1 MRSIGLLSDP
11 DQLWLHSV
19 TNILLAS
26 PGANRRRSGPQRPE
40 AALAVARSSAGGL
53 PGRYQV
59 GWGEGGVYVRGGCSG
74 AGDSDERDGVG
85 GDPVPVALERDEV
98 VGVELARLQPLD

>member
-1 MRSIGLLSDP
+1 MVSGQAKLAFCRLVLLQSRSVRAVQGRSDRKP
-11 DQLWLHSV
+11 SYPVVHG
-19 TNILLAS
+19 T
-26 PGANRRRSGPQRPE
+26 
-40 AALAVARSSAGGL
+40 AGGL

-85 GDPVPVALERDEV
+85 CDPVPVALER
-98 VGVELARLQPLD
+98 